1 MAAHV
6 VRVLAVLRQRVGE
19 GRPHARLRQRARVL
33 LFQHVLLL
41 AQFTEPG
48 VLQRLTRC
56 YSVIR
61 IVHEQFLNEIL
72 YLGARVRNQFDYA
85 SALDRREV
93 ELHMR
98 RILLEVV
105 EEALVG
111 RAQNVVNLVHL
122 VDLIVAG
129 EEREQRDNLEED
141 AANAPQVH
149 LVTVIAVREEA
160 LGSTIPTSRNV
171 LRVWLFRIDAAAG
184 AEIGQLHVVLH
195 EQNVLGLDIS
205 MENTIPVHMIDR
217 FEQLIHVIFDP
228 VLG

>member
-1 MAAHV
+1 M
-6 VRVLAVLRQRVGE
+6 
-19 GRPHARLRQRARVL
+19 
-33 LFQHVLLL
+33 
-41 AQFTEPG
+41 
-48 VLQRLTRC
+48 
-56 YSVIR
+56 
-61 IVHEQFLNEIL
+61 
-72 YLGARVRNQFDYA
+72 
-85 SALDRREV
+85 
-93 ELHMR
+93 
-98 RILLEVV
+98 
-105 EEALVG
+105 
-111 RAQNVVNLVHL
+111 NLVHL

-149 LVTVIAVREEA
+149 LVTVIAVRKEA

-205 MENTIPVHMIDR
+205 MENTIPVHMIDG
-217 FEQLIHVIFDP
+217 FEQLIHVIFYP